1 MYHDFTWRVGPP
13 PACCAGYVAIIHLP
27 EPGMRPVFR
36 LLSTIIPVVALA
48 ACAVPT
54 APEASQTC
62 LAGKVPNMKCANGD
76 FVNPLGDFVNP
87 LGDDTTKTGP

>member
-1 MYHDFTWRVGPP
+1 
-13 PACCAGYVAIIHLP
+13 
-27 EPGMRPVFR
+27 MRPALR

-48 ACAVPT
+48 ACAAPT
-54 APEASQTC
+54 APEASETSC
-62 LAGKVPNMKCANGD
+62 LAGKVPYARCASSD